1 MIVIIICFTKISL
14 YIIYEEIILPI
25 AERKMMM
32 EYLKHEEAI
41 KMFEEWQ
48 KINNKTLY

>member
-1 MIVIIICFTKISL
+1 
-14 YIIYEEIILPI
+14 
-25 AERKMMM
+25 M